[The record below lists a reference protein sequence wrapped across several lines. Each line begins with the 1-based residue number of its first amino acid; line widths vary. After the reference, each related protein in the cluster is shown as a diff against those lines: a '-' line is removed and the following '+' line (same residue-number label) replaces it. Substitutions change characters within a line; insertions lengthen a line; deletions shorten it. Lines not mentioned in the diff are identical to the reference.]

1 MAYNMYVF
9 NREGVC
15 LHYAEWRRPKP
26 VAEGAGTMEDDAK
39 MMFGLTFSLKNLCTA
54 LDPKGCASP
63 PARLPVRPPHFPPR
77 PPHHPTP
84 PHPSLRGLC

>member
-1 MAYNMYVF
+1 MGAFNLYVF

-39 MMFGLTFSLKNLCTA
+39 MMFGLAFSLKSLCTA
-54 LDPKGCASP
+54 LDPSGCASP
-63 PARLPVRPPHFPPR
+63 PPCPCDR
-77 PPHHPTP
+77 
-84 PHPSLRGLC
+84 